1 LFEWATSDPVRR
13 KTEPTR
19 WNKWRSQRL
28 RYWVRRGMDRHLA
41 ERWAMAEQS
50 MRMRLALFVTDDIAE
65 RMELVVRPTGELDFD
80 FDTLI

>member
-1 LFEWATSDPVRR
+1 
-13 KTEPTR
+13 
-19 WNKWRSQRL
+19 
-28 RYWVRRGMDRHLA
+28 
-41 ERWAMAEQS
+41 MAEQS